1 MPGIVLK
8 KFARELM
15 VHPYSMTL
23 SICSQ
28 QKEVIHFFQQGLP
41 STV

>member
-1 MPGIVLK
+1 MPSIVLK

-15 VHPYSMTL
+15 MHPYSMTL
-23 SICSQ
+23 SIRIIQ
-28 QKEVIHFFQQGLP
+28 EVIHFFQQGLP